1 MSGSTKTRISPQ
13 QLQSD
18 VDTYSALKA
27 ITDYEPRNPLYS
39 TQSAGNALERMR
51 AAAEAIIQSKNTL
64 SAARDALVVAEND
77 FHAII
82 VGVKNETRVIYGLDS
97 DQVAAL
103 GLKKTSERAKPKRT
117 KKTPPA
123 A

>member
-1 MSGSTKTRISPQ
+1 MQKIQLKGVPASVLRADEDAYFGLKTITGYKPPN
-13 QLQSD
+13 D
-18 VDTYSALKA
+18 GYSLEAVTSA
-27 ITDYEPRNPLYS
+27 YEAYR
-39 TQSAGNALERMR
+39 THRE
-51 AAAEAIIQSKNTL
+51 AEAIAAKAL
-64 SAARDALVVAEND
+64 AAARDALVVAEKD

-103 GLKKTSERAKPKRT
+103 GLKKTSERAKPTRT
-117 KKTPPA
+117 QKTPPA